1 MFVNKYRERVL
12 QTRYQ
17 KAKSII
23 ANAYNLMMAKEEV
36 TDVTALGFMDCKDSK
51 CYSDYHSRYFHIL
64 ADSANGLDIDTLPL
78 QYKKN
83 SASLTFIPSAYADD
97 EYSDFKWKDVPYVF
111 AVPEGYIF
119 GVMKDEDSNSF
130 SIVTDV
136 SSNYANP
143 NTVMEDLY
151 KFRVIASSRIVDVSE
166 ELNGNDDAGYVCDE
180 SCFNTGGSKGDDKCP
195 KLPMNYYYRDMNG
208 KCMECEGTMGY
219 REENCKS
226 PNDYK

>member
-1 MFVNKYRERVL
+1 
-12 QTRYQ
+12 
-17 KAKSII
+17 
-23 ANAYNLMMAKEEV
+23 MMAKEEV

-64 ADSANGLDIDTLPL
+64 ADSANGLDINSLPL

-83 SASLTFIPSAYADD
+83 STSLTFIPSAYADD

-151 KFRVIASSRIVDVSE
+151 KFRVIAASKIVDVSE
-166 ELNGNDDAGYVCDE
+166 ELNGNDDSDDNDLYCCNNYGYVAP
-180 SCFNTGGSKGDDKCP
+180 DDNIHKCP
-195 KLPMNYYYRDMNG
+195 NIDGNSQYVILDG
-208 KCMECEGTMGY
+208 KCMICYGTLWFDSDHCTPIN
-219 REENCKS
+219 E
-226 PNDYK
+226 YK